1 MFYTKYRPQKFSEA
15 IKTSEAVDSLPK
27 QLKAGKTVHAY
38 LFIGPRGTGKTTV
51 ARLLAKALNCLKPL
65 KNGDPCNKC
74 KNCESINL
82 ASFTDLIEIDAAS
95 NRGIDDVRDLKDKI
109 RLAPSMGKH
118 KIYIIDEVHM
128 LTTEAFNALLKT
140 LEEPPQHTT
149 FILCTTEDHKIPAT
163 IKSRCQVFRF
173 KRATVKQIVLK
184 LKKIV
189 KEESIKINDKD
200 LSKIA
205 EASLGGFRDAET
217 LLQQV
222 FEGEVDI
229 DALLSVSSKEKYI
242 ECLDNLFDC
251 NAKGALSIVESVFE
265 EGVDLYIWVGELL
278 KYMRG
283 VLFIKSGAKGEA
295 MDVTEDLMKTIEE
308 QAQKVDLKWLVSS
321 INLLIE
327 AHQKIKNS
335 FIPQLPVELAIVEI
349 CSHGC
354 PPPQAFSEPPE
365 DEPLTPNIVGTTTK
379 VVKETVVVVKER
391 LSGKGK
397 KVPSN
402 LVKSKVELST
412 IKKNWKK
419 FVEKSKDINHSLT
432 ALLRSSTPVSVEE
445 NFIIL
450 EVFYP
455 FHKERLESPRHRQL
469 LEDLSK
475 MVYGCSFGVRC
486 VLSDKKPPKRLMKGE
501 SGILTDLNVSPISID
516 KESVL
521 EAFDGGLPIIGK
533 S

>member
-15 IKTSEAVDSLPK
+15 IKTSEAVDALPK
-27 QLKAGKTVHAY
+27 QLKGKKTVHAY

-51 ARLLAKALNCLKPL
+51 ARLLAKTLNCTSPL
-65 KNGDPCNKC
+65 KNGDPCNRC
-74 KNCESINL
+74 KNCKSINL

-95 NRGIDDVRDLKDKI
+95 NRGIDDVRDLRDKI

-118 KIYIIDEVHM
+118 KIYIVDEVHM

-140 LEEPPQHTT
+140 LEEPPQNVT
-149 FILCTTEDHKIPAT
+149 FILCTTEDHKVPAT
-163 IKSRCQVFRF
+163 IKSRCQIFRF
-173 KRATVKQIVLK
+173 KRATVKQIVSK

-189 KEESIKINDKD
+189 KEEKIDIKDGD

-229 DALLSVSSKEKYI
+229 GALLSVSSKEKYI
-242 ECLDNLFDC
+242 ECVDNLLDC

-295 MDVTEDLMKTIEE
+295 MDVTKDLMKKIEE
-308 QAQKVDLKWLVSS
+308 QAEKVDLKWLVSS
-321 INLLIE
+321 VNLLVDS
-327 AHQKIKNS
+327 HQKIKNS

-349 CSHGC
+349 CFHGC
-354 PPPQAFSEPPE
+354 PAPEGALESFDDTPPSSP
-365 DEPLTPNIVGTTTK
+365 IVGTTTK
-379 VVKETVVVVKER
+379 VIKETVMVVKE
-391 LSGKGK
+391 
-397 KVPSN
+397 KVTPKARKPFPKSN
-402 LVKSKVELST
+402 VELST
-412 IKKNWKK
+412 VKKRWKK
-419 FVEKSKDINHSLT
+419 FVEKSKDLNHSLT
-432 ALLRSSTPVSVEE
+432 ALLRSSTPVNIEN
-445 NFIIL
+445 NFIVL

-455 FHKERLESPRHRQL
+455 FHKERLESPRHRKL
-469 LEDLSK
+469 LEDLSE
-475 MVYGCSFGVRC
+475 MVYGSSFGVRC
-486 VLSDKKPPKRLMKGE
+486 VVSDKKPPKRLMKGE
-501 SGILTDLNVSPISID
+501 SGILTDLNVTPVSID
-516 KESVL
+516 KEAVL
-521 EAFDGGLPIIGK
+521 EALDGGLPMMGK

>member
-27 QLKAGKTVHAY
+27 QLKGGKTVHAY

-51 ARLLAKALNCLKPL
+51 ARLLAKALNCTKSL

-74 KNCESINL
+74 KNCVSVNQ
-82 ASFTDLIEIDAAS
+82 ANFTDLIEIDAAS

-128 LTTEAFNALLKT
+128 LTNEAFNALLKT
-140 LEEPPQHTT
+140 LEEPPKNVT
-149 FILCTTEDHKIPAT
+149 FILCTTEDHKVPAT
-163 IKSRCQVFRF
+163 IKSRCQIFRF

-189 KEESIKINDKD
+189 KEEGIKIKDKD

-229 DALLSVSSKEKYI
+229 DSLLSVSSKEKYI
-242 ECLDNLFDC
+242 ECLDNLFEC
-251 NAKGALSIVESVFE
+251 NARGALSIVENVFE
-265 EGVDLYIWVGELL
+265 EGVDLYIWIGELL

-295 MDVTEDLMKTIEE
+295 MDVTEDLMKTIED
-308 QAQKVDLKWLVSS
+308 QAQKVELRWLISS
-321 INLLIE
+321 INLLID

-349 CSHGC
+349 CSQGC
-354 PPPQAFSEPPE
+354 SPSQPISDPFG
-365 DEPLTPNIVGTTTK
+365 DESPSSPVVGTTTQ
-379 VVKETVVVVKER
+379 VVKKTVMVVEKR
-391 LSGKGK
+391 FSGKAK
-397 KVPSN
+397 KASS
-402 LVKSKVELST
+402 KSKVEFST
-412 IKKNWKK
+412 IKKKWKK
-419 FVEKSKDINHSLT
+419 FIEQSNGLNHSLT
-432 ALLRSSTPVSVEE
+432 ALLRSSTPVNVEE
-445 NFIIL
+445 NFIVL

-469 LEDLSK
+469 LEDLSQ
-475 MVYGCSFGVRC
+475 MVYGSSFGVRC
-486 VLSDKKPPKRLMKGE
+486 VLSDKKPPKRLGKGE
-501 SGILTDLNVSPISID
+501 SGILTDLNVAPVSID
-516 KESVL
+516 RESVL
-521 EAFDGGLPIIGK
+521 EAFDGGLPIVGK